1 MYINVRYCQKRW
13 TNLYGHKEKEL
24 LEKTFSYI
32 FQTISKFVIVF
43 VSLVLAKMW
52 IDRVTGQRR
61 EIEVRCE
68 IGLKVLLKDLHCK

>member
-32 FQTISKFVIVF
+32 FQIISKFVIELPGNDGKLK
-43 VSLVLAKMW
+43 SDAKLV
-52 IDRVTGQRR
+52 
-61 EIEVRCE
+61 
-68 IGLKVLLKDLHCK
+68 